1 MKVAVL
7 CQERRHSLR
16 HWPNSPFIPRR
27 NFAPSFR
34 SSDVR
39 FGSEA
44 DILHRLADV
53 RFTPKSGHWSLVAN
67 VRFVPKADICSAQ
80 KDVLIR
86 SPRRRGQAMAAAP
99 RDDPTSR
106 ECASDLSPQL

>member
-44 DILHRLADV
+44 DILHRLADRYLNV
-53 RFTPKSGHWSLVAN
+53 APRSPIVARVLSKSLVERASLSSLHITKQSPSAN
-67 VRFVPKADICSAQ
+67 A
-80 KDVLIR
+80 
-86 SPRRRGQAMAAAP
+86 AMAFASCGLSVRAP
-99 RDDPTSR
+99 DCFS
-106 ECASDLSPQL
+106 L